1 MAGYT
6 LKAEE
11 FQQWV
16 EADADKFQPVGE
28 KLHEYDLGQPSTKY
42 IITKVRVC
50 HAFRCLLKLTK
61 LPVFE

>member
-42 IITKVRVC
+42 IITKVRLCVMHFRVC
-50 HAFRCLLKLTK
+50 SSSQNSS
-61 LPVFE
+61 P